1 MDDQWRA
8 LSWFD
13 ISASTHLAQHDF
25 HNCQLVEHKH
35 KYAYKCTMEFLTT
48 SEAADYVRLRERKL
62 YQLVT
67 SGAIPCSKVA
77 GKWLFPRHE
86 LDLWILSGLARP
98 ASMVASD
105 LPPIVGGSQDDL
117 LEWALR
123 ESGSG
128 LASLTEDTA
137 RGVERLRQG
146 EVIAAAVHFHSDADS
161 TSDANISAVRA
172 TPGLHDAVL
181 VGLARRE
188 QGLLLA
194 PGNPKQLH
202 SLADVLCSGA
212 KIAVRQPGAGAQRL
226 LEVLL
231 ARAGAGHK
239 DLRQLEPPCL
249 TGPDLAAAIRAGNAD
264 CGIATR
270 AAAKSAG
277 LDFVPLL
284 AENFDLLM
292 RQRSYF
298 KPSIQALVGLLGQQR
313 LKQRAAELSGYDP
326 APAGQIRF
334 AA

>member
-1 MDDQWRA
+1 MQMD
-8 LSWFD
+8 
-13 ISASTHLAQHDF
+13 
-25 HNCQLVEHKH
+25 
-35 KYAYKCTMEFLTT
+35 FLTT
-48 SEAADYVRLRERKL
+48 SEAADYVRLGERKL
-62 YQLVT
+62 YELVT

-86 LDLWILSGLARP
+86 LDLWILSGLVRP
-98 ASMVASD
+98 AGMVAAD
-105 LPPIVGGSQDDL
+105 PPPIVGGSQDDL

-128 LASLTEDTA
+128 LASLTEGTA

-146 EVIAAAVHFHSDADS
+146 EVIAAAVHFHGEANSA
-161 TSDANISAVRA
+161 SDANVSAVRA

-188 QGLLLA
+188 QGLLLP

-202 SLADVLCSGA
+202 SMADVLASGA
-212 KIAVRQPGAGAQRL
+212 QMAVRQPGAGAQML

-239 DLRQLEPPCL
+239 ELRRLDPPCL
-249 TGPDLAAAIRAGNAD
+249 TGPDLAATIRAGNAD
-264 CGIATR
+264 CGIATH

-284 AENFDLLM
+284 SENFDLLM

-298 KPSIQALVGLLGQQR
+298 KPSIQALIGFLGQKR